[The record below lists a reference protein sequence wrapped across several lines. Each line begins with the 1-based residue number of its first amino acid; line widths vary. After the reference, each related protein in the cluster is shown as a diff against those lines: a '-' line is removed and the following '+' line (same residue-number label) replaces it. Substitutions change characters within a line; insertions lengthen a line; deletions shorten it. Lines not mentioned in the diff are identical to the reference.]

1 MARAAE
7 QVRDGGT
14 LTYAIRVGNLTPV
27 TIGQDEPIRRALVR

>member
-14 LTYAIRVGNLTPV
+14 LTYAIPV
-27 TIGQDEPIRRALVR
+27 TIGQGEPIRRALVR